1 MAAQID
7 KGTPPPQ
14 VQKLKA
20 IEDAVLSGE
29 ELSPVEDKSP
39 QVVKENTRRVED
51 VVNLQKVTLE
61 HSLYSIS
68 CGAQDI
74 SVSEHQIAIKLPKT
88 SHFSFE
94 PKVNS
99 SFNIHFLG
107 KTYKVVY
114 LGGVFNFPND
124 NTWAITFLMDRSN
137 DDKELES

>member
-1 MAAQID
+1 MGVNID
-7 KGTPPPQ
+7 KGTPPPE
-14 VQKLKA
+14 VQRLKN
-20 IEDAVLSGE
+20 IEEAVLSGE
-29 ELSPVEDKSP
+29 DLPKKEDESP
-39 QVVKENTRRVED
+39 QPVREVVRAVEEK
-51 VVNLQKVTLE
+51 VNLQKVTLE

-99 SFNIHFLG
+99 SFKIHFLG

-114 LGGVFNFPND
+114 LGGVFSFPND
-124 NTWAITFLMDRSN
+124 NTCAITFLMDKN
-137 DDKELES
+137 GDD

>member
-1 MAAQID
+1 MAAKID
-7 KGTPPPQ
+7 KGIPPPG
-14 VQKLKA
+14 VQRLKD
-20 IEDAVLSGE
+20 IEDAVLTGE
-29 ELSPVEDKSP
+29 ELTAVEDKSP
-39 QVVKENTRRVED
+39 QILQESTRRAEE

-124 NTWAITFLMDRSN
+124 NTWAITFLMDRSS